1 MIPFHASSARAYY
14 CSNSDVN
21 QKYPELNTILGGF
34 LTKTPPFPKELQV
47 PTSASNPRRMGAW
60 QVTRATW
67 IDCQEVTL
75 APPVRCLRNG
85 SAGAGAVGTTSLR
98 GFDLSRWKR
107 EWFLGQLGPAP
118 GKCVYPQ
125 SCWPIPPMK
134 SAFWVA
140 TLLRCFF
147 WAVAWQ
153 RAFRWFS
160 QALRWSLWQQL
171 DDICLFPAR
180 LRDTLGHKQTPRSF
194 ELHPKE

>member
-1 MIPFHASSARAYY
+1 MKKNSSQQILQEFENAFFLIVGPHSTGKSPFWENPSGPSKKSESILAPRKKKSRLMIPFHASSARAYY

-125 SCWPIPPMK
+125 SC
-134 SAFWVA
+134 
-140 TLLRCFF
+140 
-147 WAVAWQ
+147 
-153 RAFRWFS
+153 
-160 QALRWSLWQQL
+160 
-171 DDICLFPAR
+171 
-180 LRDTLGHKQTPRSF
+180 
-194 ELHPKE
+194 